1 MFVANGD
8 AVAVNATGVEI
19 TPGAQLAFTATNE
32 VIQMNNQ
39 HPDSTEENSP
49 SKLGRR
55 EFLTASAG
63 AVAAALLAAG
73 SNSLLAESSDDG
85 MIYRTLGR
93 TGERVSIIG
102 LGGWHIGQ
110 PSISEHESIQLI
122 RQAIDRGITFMDNC
136 WDYNEGASE
145 VRMGKALKDGY
156 RQKVFL
162 MDKIDGRT
170 KAEAARQIDTC
181 LQRLQTDRIDLM
193 QFHEVIRLEDPERIF
208 AEGGAFE
215 AMVEA
220 QKPARSAISAS
231 QATRTRSFT
240 CACSTSPESTN

>member
-1 MFVANGD
+1 
-8 AVAVNATGVEI
+8 
-19 TPGAQLAFTATNE
+19 
-32 VIQMNNQ
+32 MNNQ
-39 HPDSTEENSP
+39 HPNSTEENSP

-136 WDYNEGASE
+136 WDYNEGRSE
-145 VRMGKALKDGY
+145 VRRGKALKDGY
-156 RQKVFL
+156 RQKVFR
-162 MDKIDGRT
+162 MDNIDGRT
-170 KAEAARQIDTC
+170 KAEAARQIDTR
-181 LQRLQTDRIDLM
+181 LQRLQTNRIDLM
-193 QFHEVIRLEDPERIF
+193 QFHEVIRLEDPDRI
-208 AEGGAFE
+208 
-215 AMVEA
+215 
-220 QKPARSAISAS
+220 
-231 QATRTRSFT
+231 
-240 CACSTSPESTN
+240 

>member
-1 MFVANGD
+1 
-8 AVAVNATGVEI
+8 
-19 TPGAQLAFTATNE
+19 
-32 VIQMNNQ
+32 MNNQ
-39 HPDSTEENSP
+39 HPNSTEENSP
-49 SKLGRR
+49 PKLGRR
-55 EFLTASAG
+55 EFLTVSAG
-63 AVAAALLAAG
+63 VIAAPLLAGVASHAHAG
-73 SNSLLAESSDDG
+73 DSLLAESSDDG

-93 TGERVSIIG
+93 TGERVSVIG

-110 PSISEHESIQLI
+110 PSISEQDSIQLI

-136 WDYNEGASE
+136 WDYNEGASQ
-145 VRMGKALKDGY
+145 VRMGKALKNGY

-181 LQRLQTDRIDLM
+181 LQRMQTERIDLM
-193 QFHEVIRLEDPERIF
+193 QFHEVIRLEDPDRIF

-220 QKPARSAISAS
+220 Q
-231 QATRTRSFT
+231 
-240 CACSTSPESTN
+240 N

>member
-1 MFVANGD
+1 MKNP
-8 AVAVNATGVEI
+8 N
-19 TPGAQLAFTATNE
+19 FT
-32 VIQMNNQ
+32 
-39 HPDSTEENSP
+39 DENSP
-49 SKLGRR
+49 STLGRR

-73 SNSLLAESSDDG
+73 SNSLFAESSDDG

-145 VRMGKALKDGY
+145 VRMGKALKDGS

-162 MDKIDGRT
+162 MGKIDGRT

-181 LQRLQTDRIDLM
+181 LHPRQTHRHEPTT
-193 QFHEVIRLEDPERIF
+193 FHEQIRL
-208 AEGGAFE
+208 
-215 AMVEA
+215 
-220 QKPARSAISAS
+220 
-231 QATRTRSFT
+231 
-240 CACSTSPESTN
+240 

>member
-1 MFVANGD
+1 W
-8 AVAVNATGVEI
+8 
-19 TPGAQLAFTATNE
+19 PGGARLHSLKTQPIYQRYD
-32 VIQMNNQ
+32 VIQVNNQ
-39 HPDSTEENSP
+39 HPNSTEENSP

-63 AVAAALLAAG
+63 AVVAALLAAG

-102 LGGWHIGQ
+102 LGGWHISQ

-162 MDKIDGRT
+162 MDKI
-170 KAEAARQIDTC
+170 
-181 LQRLQTDRIDLM
+181 
-193 QFHEVIRLEDPERIF
+193 
-208 AEGGAFE
+208 
-215 AMVEA
+215 
-220 QKPARSAISAS
+220 
-231 QATRTRSFT
+231 
-240 CACSTSPESTN
+240 

>member
-1 MFVANGD
+1 MKNP
-8 AVAVNATGVEI
+8 N
-19 TPGAQLAFTATNE
+19 
-32 VIQMNNQ
+32 
-39 HPDSTEENSP
+39 STDENSP
-49 SKLGRR
+49 STLGRR

-73 SNSLLAESSDDG
+73 SNSLLAESGDDG

-122 RQAIDRGITFMDNC
+122 RQAIDRGITFMVNC

-145 VRMGKALKDGY
+145 LRMGKALKNGY
-156 RQKVFL
+156 RQTVFL

-181 LQRLQTDRIDLM
+181 LQRLQTDRVDLI
-193 QFHEVIRLEDPERIF
+193 QFDEVIRLEDPDRIF
-208 AEGGAFE
+208 AEGGAVD
-215 AMVEA
+215 AMAEA
-220 QKPARSAISAS
+220 Q
-231 QATRTRSFT
+231 QAGKVHYIG
-240 CACSTSPESTN
+240 